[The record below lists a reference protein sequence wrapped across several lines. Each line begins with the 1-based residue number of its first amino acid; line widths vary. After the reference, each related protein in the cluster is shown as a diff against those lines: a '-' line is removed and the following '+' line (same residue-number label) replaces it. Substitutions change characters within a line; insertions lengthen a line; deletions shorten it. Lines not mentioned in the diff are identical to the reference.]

1 MIITEIY
8 TEGFRN
14 LTGKL
19 IASPGINILCGDNA
33 QGKTNWLEAIY
44 LLASTKSFRTSTLK
58 ETFRLTPTSQTSKQA
73 FIRGSI
79 LRERLQKDLQVHL
92 EENTKSFYINGKRE
106 AVTRYLGNLD
116 VIVFCAEEMQIV
128 RGEPAE
134 RRRFLDRGIVNLTP
148 SYLKTISEYNRVLKQ
163 KNTLLKEA
171 KESSNLSKFID
182 LIASWNQQLI
192 EYSTR
197 IHSSRVDY
205 ANRLSKVIN
214 KQLFSQKKIE
224 INYLSS
230 LSQHGV
236 TQKSSTQE
244 YKEILTERLRLRLE
258 NEIAAGY
265 SLVGPHRDELEILI
279 DGQEVSKF
287 GSSGEQRSALITLD
301 LAQIAIYH
309 QTFEEYPVFLID
321 DIDAELDLKRISLLL
336 DHLANKM
343 QVFISTSKHEIASKY
358 QKKAQCNFISQ
369 GKIVEN
375 IIENI
380 IENPVFETNE
390 IITKTIDLAV
400 NNFLESKEILLESK
414 EILQAES
421 TKTPPS
427 NNIFLVKEDFVEEPS
442 IDEEDRHRAP
452 F

>member
-14 LTGKL
+14 LSGKL

-44 LLASTKSFRTSTLK
+44 LLASTKSFRTSTLR

-73 FIRGSI
+73 FIRGSV

-134 RRRFLDRGIVNLTP
+134 RRRFLDRGIVSLTP

-171 KESSNLSKFID
+171 QESQNLSKFID

-205 ANRLSKVIN
+205 TNCLSKLIN

-230 LSQHGV
+230 LAQHGV
-236 TQKSSTQE
+236 TQKSSTQD

-265 SLVGPHRDELEILI
+265 SLIGPHRDELEILI

-358 QKKAQCNFISQ
+358 QKTAHCNFISQ
-369 GKIVEN
+369 GKIIENISESIIEINEN
-375 IIENI
+375 IIEKHTDEI
-380 IENPVFETNE
+380 TK
-390 IITKTIDLAV
+390 IITKTADLPV
-400 NNFLESKEILLESK
+400 NNLVENKENLQIESV
-414 EILQAES
+414 
-421 TKTPPS
+421 KTSPS
-427 NNIFLVKEDFVEEPS
+427 NNVFLVKEDFKEEPS